1 MKTRYVRFAPTAE
14 QNLLEIERWIAEG
27 AGEVVAAR
35 YMQRLIDY
43 CERFDM
49 ASERGTRRDDLFLN
63 LRIAGFEKRVTLA
76 FLVYEDEVVFINIF
90 YGGQDWEAAFRDE
103 ETD

>member
-1 MKTRYVRFAPTAE
+1 MKTRQVRYALTAHS
-14 QNLLEIERWIAEG
+14 NLLEIEAWIAET
-27 AGEVVAAR
+27 AGDAIATR
-35 YMQRLIDY
+35 YVQRLIDY
-43 CERFDM
+43 CDRFDV
-49 ASERGTRRDDLFLN
+49 ASERGARRDDLFPN

-103 ETD
+103 EPG